1 MFRRMN
7 RPATEPDAA
16 AQRDGDGKRLSGR
29 TAHPLLR
36 DTGRVEAFSDG
47 VFAIAVT
54 LLVLNLKVPAASGDL
69 AGKLLDGWRDYVA
82 YVISFAFILIMWVN
96 HHNMF
101 RVIRGTDHLFLLLNG
116 LLLLFVTLVP
126 FTTGLLPHYT
136 NPRDETTAAVIY
148 SGNYFVLAIAFNV
161 LWWYASHR
169 GRLLTADHDP
179 AAIQAITRRY
189 RFGPLLYLL
198 CTALAFLSVPASLAL
213 NVLLAIFFA
222 WPHPVRAPADATRS

>member
-1 MFRRMN
+1 MFRRVN
-7 RPATEPDAA
+7 QPAARPGAA
-16 AQRDGDGKRLSGR
+16 ATRDDEREVPGATDSV
-29 TAHPLLR
+29 LR
-36 DTGRVEAFSDG
+36 DTARIEAFSDG

-54 LLVLNLKVPAASGDL
+54 LLVLNLKFPDANGDL
-69 AGKLLDGWRDYVA
+69 AGKLFGNAGDYVA

-126 FTTGLLPHYT
+126 FTTGLLPHYA
-136 NPRDETTAAVIY
+136 NPRDETTAAVVY
-148 SGNYFVLAIAFNV
+148 SGNYFVLAIAFNA

-169 GRLLTADHDP
+169 GRLLTPDHDP
-179 AAIQAITRRY
+179 AAIQAITHRY
-189 RFGPLLYLL
+189 RFGPLLYLF
-198 CTALAFLSVPASLAL
+198 CTALAFVSVPASLAL

-222 WPHPVRAPADATRS
+222 WPHPVRAPETGAQG

>member
-1 MFRRMN
+1 MFRQVN
-7 RPATEPDAA
+7 RPAARSGAPATSDDKRAA
-16 AQRDGDGKRLSGR
+16 PSATDGV
-29 TAHPLLR
+29 LR
-36 DTGRVEAFSDG
+36 DTARIEAFSDG

-101 RVIRGTDHLFLLLNG
+101 RIIRGTDHLFLLLNG

-126 FTTGLLPHYT
+126 FTTGLLPHYAH
-136 NPRDETTAAVIY
+136 PRDETTAAVVY

-161 LWWYASHR
+161 LWWYASHG
-169 GRLLTADHDP
+169 GRLLTADHDL
-179 AAIQAITRRY
+179 AAIQAITHRY

-198 CTALAFLSVPASLAL
+198 CTALAFVSVPASLAL

-222 WPHPVRAPADATRS
+222 LPHSLRTPATGAQG